1 MWISP
6 GALVSRLRDG
16 SPAAKAG
23 LKNGDRIVEVAGKAV
38 KDRTEWLDILRG
50 FKAGE
55 KVEIVVERDGKKE
68 KVTYVAE

>member
-1 MWISP
+1 M
-6 GALVSRLRDG
+6 SRVRAD

-23 LKNGDRIVEVAGKAV
+23 LKDGDRIVEVAGKAV
-38 KDRTEWLDILRG
+38 EDRTEWVNLLRG

-68 KVTYVAE
+68 KVTYVTE